1 MRPFRAPGLAS
12 LALVFALA
20 LVPAADAK
28 RKTFRAVAKT
38 PSALVFKPA
47 RIEPGK
53 VRRAQ
58 LVLRKRGGDRA
69 KRRIGARRV
78 RAALK
83 RGVKLRVHRPA
94 RVRGGRLIVTT
105 PDGPVNCRVPH
116 PTLRA
121 HAPASTCWRPYSEDS
136 PFNRPVTPDAR
147 VVSNSQAIV
156 DRWVGFGSLNAP
168 KFNTGTAG
176 TSYDYEHPI
185 YYSSRR
191 DPIYEVRC
199 QQWVSSCEVHGMRVR
214 IPSRAKPAAGSD
226 GHLTV
231 IDARSGWEY
240 DFWQVTGKP
249 RGGGALKVGHGGRT
263 ELGGDG
269 LDSNATAAHFGL
281 AAGVIRPE
289 ELAAGE
295 INHALFMVVN
305 CTNGTSVA
313 PAHAGTSGRSC
324 SSIGQSNANAPRMG
338 EHFVLDMT
346 DAEINALPTAAW
358 RKTILRAMAHYG
370 LYVGDT
376 GGGFLKLQSGA
387 SWTSFGR
394 TDPWRKLGNKLD
406 VPTWSEG
413 GRTFH
418 AFDLRSTIDWRSRM
432 EIVDPCVA
440 QGTC

>member
-1 MRPFRAPGLAS
+1 
-12 LALVFALA
+12 
-20 LVPAADAK
+20 
-28 RKTFRAVAKT
+28 
-38 PSALVFKPA
+38 VFKPA

-53 VRRAQ
+53 VRRAT
-58 LVLRKRGGDRA
+58 LVLRKRGGERT
-69 KRRIGARRV
+69 KNRIAPRRV
-78 RAALK
+78 RNALQ

-94 RVRGGRLIVTT
+94 SVRGGRLIVVT
-105 PDGPVNCRVPH
+105 PNGPVDCRVPH

-121 HAPASTCWRPYSEDS
+121 RAPSASCWRPYSEAS
-136 PFNRPVTPDAR
+136 PFNRQVSTGAP
-147 VVSNSQAIV
+147 VVSNSQAVV

-168 KFNTGTAG
+168 KFSAGTAG

-185 YYSSRR
+185 YYSRPR
-191 DPIYEVRC
+191 DPLYTVQC
-199 QQWVSSCEVHGMRVR
+199 TQWVSSCEVHGMKVRVPR
-214 IPSRAKPAAGSD
+214 RAKPAAGSD

-231 IDARSGWEY
+231 IDARSGSEY
-240 DFWQVTGKP
+240 DFWQVHSKP
-249 RGGGALKVGHGGRT
+249 SGGGILKTSHGGRT

-305 CTNGTSVA
+305 CTNGQSVS
-313 PAHAGTSGRSC
+313 PAASGAGRSC

-394 TDPWRKLGNKLD
+394 ADPWSKLGKRLG

-413 GRTFH
+413 GKTFH
-418 AFDLRSTIDWRSRM
+418 SFDLRTTVNWKSRM
-432 EIVDPCVA
+432 QVVSPCVA